1 MKDFIKIIAI
11 ILLLAFAFCACSTEE
26 TETVPVYDNDIG
38 AERDMNG
45 QVIRWGFG
53 KSLNDEE
60 NVFGFIPGTA
70 FADMALERQKEI
82 EKTYNCSIVMTYKD
96 LVSNLDDNL
105 YATMSGDSIYDIL
118 NNESIKLINHIRAGY
133 ILPLSGL
140 LDITNTEKWGTPNML
155 LSLVW
160 NNDLYGVLPYAWP
173 ELMYSSFGYLIAVN
187 ENLVSQFGLGDPREY
202 VEKNE
207 WTWDKFEEVLHD
219 YTRTEGERTVYGMA
233 THGPYFAMMMFLSNG
248 VGVSD
253 YIDGQVV
260 AGAYTDAGF
269 EALTRAQKIYTETCR
284 DCFHPENATY
294 GSLNAFK
301 AGESVMATAHAS
313 YASGF
318 IGHDDSIMY
327 VMDNV
332 GVLPYPVGPNAE
344 PGVYK
349 GYHESMYFTASIP
362 ITSRDYEAAAFI
374 IDAMFEPFKGF
385 ETKDSIVEYMTK
397 QFFFDER
404 DTRVFMNCLRY
415 TEYGFYNEGA
425 RDLIAAA
432 VDSSTPISQLLER
445 YQDKYDKIVQ
455 DYMVNHYNSMISIFG
470 EQ

>member
-1 MKDFIKIIAI
+1 MRDFIKIIAI

-219 YTRTEGERTVYGMA
+219 YTRTEGERTVY
-233 THGPYFAMMMFLSNG
+233 
-248 VGVSD
+248 
-253 YIDGQVV
+253 
-260 AGAYTDAGF
+260 
-269 EALTRAQKIYTETCR
+269 
-284 DCFHPENATY
+284 
-294 GSLNAFK
+294 
-301 AGESVMATAHAS
+301 
-313 YASGF
+313 
-318 IGHDDSIMY
+318 
-327 VMDNV
+327 
-332 GVLPYPVGPNAE
+332 
-344 PGVYK
+344 
-349 GYHESMYFTASIP
+349 
-362 ITSRDYEAAAFI
+362 
-374 IDAMFEPFKGF
+374 
-385 ETKDSIVEYMTK
+385 
-397 QFFFDER
+397 
-404 DTRVFMNCLRY
+404 
-415 TEYGFYNEGA
+415 
-425 RDLIAAA
+425 
-432 VDSSTPISQLLER
+432 
-445 YQDKYDKIVQ
+445 
-455 DYMVNHYNSMISIFG
+455 
-470 EQ
+470 